1 MRAQYPALL
10 DLSGRK
16 ILVVGG
22 GRVAMRK
29 VEGLLAGGGTPDLL
43 APELVTGLAG
53 MATAFGLLHR
63 AADFAEGDTAGY
75 ALVIAATND
84 GAVNTRVANEAR
96 ENGAWVNVVDDP
108 EASNFTVPAALR
120 QSELLVAVSTG
131 GASPMLAARL
141 RERLGEI
148 VTPALGRVAARLHV
162 VRDEVRERWPDDE
175 QRRRTF
181 WESLVTEEF
190 LDCAIAG
197 KDDEVESRIAACLSQ
212 S

>member
-1 MRAQYPALL
+1 
-10 DLSGRK
+10 
-16 ILVVGG
+16 
-22 GRVAMRK
+22 
-29 VEGLLAGGGTPDLL
+29 
-43 APELVTGLAG
+43 
-53 MATAFGLLHR
+53 
-63 AADFAEGDTAGY
+63 
-75 ALVIAATND
+75 
-84 GAVNTRVANEAR
+84 
-96 ENGAWVNVVDDP
+96 
-108 EASNFTVPAALR
+108 
-120 QSELLVAVSTG
+120 
-131 GASPMLAARL
+131 MLAARL

>member
-1 MRAQYPALL
+1 M
-10 DLSGRK
+10 
-16 ILVVGG
+16 
-22 GRVAMRK
+22 
-29 VEGLLAGGGTPDLL
+29 
-43 APELVTGLAG
+43 
-53 MATAFGLLHR
+53 
-63 AADFAEGDTAGY
+63 
-75 ALVIAATND
+75 IAATND